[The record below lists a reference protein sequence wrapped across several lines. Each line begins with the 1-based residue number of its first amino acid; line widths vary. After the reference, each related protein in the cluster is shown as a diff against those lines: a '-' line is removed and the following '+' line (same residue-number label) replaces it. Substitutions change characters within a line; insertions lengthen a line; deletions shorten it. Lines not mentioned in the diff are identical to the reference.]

1 VNPLAVELNARL
13 ERAAPEVLAM
23 LSPFGRRLYFPKG
36 IISQGQEA
44 KARAHRLN
52 ATIGIATERGA
63 PMHLASIDRHL
74 ADVAPADAYDYAPTA
89 GRPSLRERWREKL
102 LEENPSLRGKRFGL
116 PVATAAITHGLAL
129 AADLFVAEGDAILV
143 PDQLWGNYR
152 LLYEVRYGGKIVTFP
167 FYAADGSGFDVAGFE
182 RALAEQS
189 REREKLLVL
198 LNFPNNPTGY
208 MPRPDEGLGIARAL
222 AAQAARGTRIVL
234 LLDDAYFGLFYHL
247 GAASMTESLFGLTTG
262 AHPNLLS
269 VKLDGAT
276 KELFVWG
283 LRCGFLTIGPGRA
296 ETADEVCQV
305 LDAKL
310 RGAIRGGVSNIPML
324 SQALVEKALTASSI
338 ADERK
343 EKCEILRA
351 RAARVHEVAN
361 APRFAESWR
370 VYPFNSG
377 YFMCVRVAGVDAE
390 KLRVHL
396 LDRYGVG
403 LVATSPTDLR
413 IAFSCV
419 EQEEIEPLFETLHRA
434 VQELRRD

>member
-1 VNPLAVELNARL
+1 
-13 ERAAPEVLAM
+13 
-23 LSPFGRRLYFPKG
+23 
-36 IISQGQEA
+36 
-44 KARAHRLN
+44 
-52 ATIGIATERGA
+52 
-63 PMHLASIDRHL
+63 
-74 ADVAPADAYDYAPTA
+74 
-89 GRPSLRERWREKL
+89 
-102 LEENPSLRGKRFGL
+102 
-116 PVATAAITHGLAL
+116 
-129 AADLFVAEGDAILV
+129 
-143 PDQLWGNYR
+143 
-152 LLYEVRYGGKIVTFP
+152 
-167 FYAADGSGFDVAGFE
+167 
-182 RALAEQS
+182 
-189 REREKLLVL
+189 
-198 LNFPNNPTGY
+198 
-208 MPRPDEGLGIARAL
+208 
-222 AAQAARGTRIVL
+222 VL